1 MGVTSVLVF
10 SLQSLLRSNLL
21 KAVEATLRGE
31 ERSCVE
37 VMHLVELLLVLVTE
51 GREALP
57 KVPHGMGIKR
67 TEGVAG
73 GGGGGGSSGGDRS
86 HRQVIEAIRSGNNE
100 EFFETMEAG
109 RLGRRIVMVWEGG
122 R

>member
-1 MGVTSVLVF
+1 MVF
-10 SLQSLLRSNLL
+10 FPLQSLLRSNLL
-21 KAVEATLRGE
+21 KAVEATLRGD
-31 ERSCVE
+31 ERGCVE

-57 KVPHGMGIKR
+57 KAPHAMGIKR
-67 TEGVAG
+67 TEGGA
-73 GGGGGGSSGGDRS
+73 GGGSSVGDRS

-109 RLGRRIVMVWEGG
+109 RLGSVWSGEEAGDG
-122 R
+122 VES